1 MKMVCKWLKGS
12 IYTYMEKFEMCGLGF
27 KFLWCGKKKEQRAA
41 ADPTHY
47 QTFFLEVKWEDG
59 LPSIGVPGLLW
70 EWCPWA
76 FPSPSHCTSLP
87 WRSPYTEPCLRFQ
100 RKRKGMGR
108 RIKRKLFFLIS
119 FQTCCRTKPG
129 WCLAGGTLMPQA
141 VQGLSWQVL
150 CLFSLAEA
158 CTKV

>member
-12 IYTYMEKFEMCGLGF
+12 IILTWRNLRCVDWVLNFSDVE
-27 KFLWCGKKKEQRAA
+27 KKKEQTAA

-59 LPSIGVPGLLW
+59 LPSIGDPGLLW

-108 RIKRKLFFLIS
+108 RIKRKLFLLIS

-141 VQGLSWQVL
+141 GQGLSWQVP

>member
-59 LPSIGVPGLLW
+59 LPSIGDPGLLW